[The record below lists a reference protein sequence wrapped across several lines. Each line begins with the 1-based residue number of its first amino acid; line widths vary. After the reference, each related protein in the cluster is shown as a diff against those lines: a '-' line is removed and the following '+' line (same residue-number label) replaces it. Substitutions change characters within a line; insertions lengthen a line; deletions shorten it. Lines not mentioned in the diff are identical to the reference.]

1 MIDPKFKDMLNISR
15 VPDPTPEQ
23 ILDYIK
29 MRSREEEMEQALKDG
44 NAYMFGRTLRTNQ
57 PETNANL
64 MPPGSKKMRN
74 SVLFSNTFA
83 DPEPTTNATFIP
95 PQPGSMYDPQN
106 QRRKLATELDI
117 AMTTDPRNTI
127 NPTMTPDIFA
137 RPSGSTLLNNVN
149 ANSAPVM
156 FQNLNKEAV
165 ADNLEKTIGDVNK
178 RENKI
183 AKRKEA
189 FNKLRRFGLALQGKD
204 PNAMDMKKVLQ
215 QLQIQSSL
223 LNQQN
228 TQSIIQER
236 KNKISQENDIV
247 NYAMSELANDPNV
260 TNKKIYENNRGLLLE
275 YGKAKLKEKPS
286 QVLVSYIQGNIM
298 SPNKF
303 KEISNINVI
312 KDMVVNNPNIAN
324 VSDDKVQEF
333 FDFVQG
339 ISYNDYANNVNGAR
353 DFINKLI
360 RLPKDYITDGEYTAL
375 EIQQRLNSFMNP
387 LNMSLN

>member
-1 MIDPKFKDMLNISR
+1 MIDPKFKDMLTLANMG
-15 VPDPTPEQ
+15 VTPDIIADFRNHRKKIQQGE
-23 ILDYIK
+23 D
-29 MRSREEEMEQALKDG
+29 AL
-44 NAYMFGRTLRTNQ
+44 
-57 PETNANL
+57 
-64 MPPGSKKMRN
+64 KMRN
-74 SVLFSNTFA
+74 SVLFGNTFA
-83 DPEPTTNATFIP
+83 NPGSQTNATFMP
-95 PQPGSMYDPQN
+95 PQEGSMYDPQN

-137 RPSGSTLLNNVN
+137 RPSGSTLLNNIN

-165 ADNLEKTIGDVNK
+165 ADNLEKTIGAVNK
-178 RENKI
+178 RENKL
-183 AKRKEA
+183 AKRRERFDA
-189 FNKLRRFGLALQGKD
+189 LRRFGLALQGKD

-236 KNKISQENDIV
+236 KNKINQENDII

-275 YGKAKLKEKPS
+275 YGKTKLKEKPS